1 MCNIYRHIPVYL
13 NTLDIPALCSII
25 RNMSKYKAFTPNELA
40 DTFKALSNP
49 NRLQIF
55 QRLLNC
61 CEPGNVC
68 SANTLNGFCVGEL
81 GDDLAVAPS
90 TLSHHIKELQRAGLI
105 KTRRR
110 GKNVD
115 CFVETEKVSLLKE
128 FFAVSMSNNKSNE

>member
-1 MCNIYRHIPVYL
+1 
-13 NTLDIPALCSII
+13 
-25 RNMSKYKAFTPNELA
+25 MSKYKTFALNELA
-40 DTFKALSNP
+40 DSFKALSNP

-61 CEPGNVC
+61 CEPGTVC
-68 SANTLNGFCVGEL
+68 STNTLSGFCVGEL
-81 GDDLAVAPS
+81 GDDLTVAPS

-105 KTRRR
+105 KTQRR

-128 FFAVSMSNNKSNE
+128 FFAISMSNSKPNE